1 MHGGPVRGRANSLEL
16 ARIASAH
23 DLTQF
28 RAFGMFFDGWTR
40 VETDLLGG
48 LDGMRRG
55 VDSLRAQNILIFD
68 GSVKIALAKTEAE
81 AGDPGR
87 AVAILDDALATADRV
102 VHRAFEA
109 ELHRARGELL
119 LKRDP
124 ANPTSAEEDFLT
136 ALAIAKRQGTRS
148 FELRAALVLAKL
160 YQSTARL
167 TEAHAVLSP
176 VLDGFAP
183 TREFPEIAEAQE
195 MVATIEAGPHL

>member
-1 MHGGPVRGRANSLEL
+1 
-16 ARIASAH
+16 
-23 DLTQF
+23 
-28 RAFGMFFDGWTR
+28 
-40 VETDLLGG
+40 
-48 LDGMRRG
+48 
-55 VDSLRAQNILIFD
+55 
-68 GSVKIALAKTEAE
+68 
-81 AGDPGR
+81 
-87 AVAILDDALATADRV
+87 V